1 MWKSYI
7 VHTVKIFLTQDIFG
21 PRYFRPKI
29 FLAQD
34 IFGPRYF
41 WPKIF
46 LAQDILGQ
54 DILGKRYF
62 RSKIFWVNGISQDI
76 LGQDILGQDIF
87 SRHRAVEK
95 KYDFGSYFPTSHID
109 VCIEQTSIWLVSGS
123 HCSTAQL
130 LILMVPTSSCLM
142 SPNSYTF

>member
-1 MWKSYI
+1 MYRKKKSKKVLKISRNYYI

-62 RSKIFWVNGISQDI
+62 RSKIFWVNGISQDM

-87 SRHRAVEK
+87 SRHRRYVIYWSISVLNILSK
-95 KYDFGSYFPTSHID
+95 SYIHS
-109 VCIEQTSIWLVSGS
+109 Q
-123 HCSTAQL
+123 
-130 LILMVPTSSCLM
+130 
-142 SPNSYTF
+142 

>member
-87 SRHRAVEK
+87 SRHQYMIHICNLCCSKQTLLNLSDSILLSVKISAVLNWFFVRGFSKVHDVK
-95 KYDFGSYFPTSHID
+95 KCFEF
-109 VCIEQTSIWLVSGS
+109 
-123 HCSTAQL
+123 
-130 LILMVPTSSCLM
+130 
-142 SPNSYTF
+142 

>member
-87 SRHRAVEK
+87 SRHQKMDLILFSLGEK
-95 KYDFGSYFPTSHID
+95 KRQISTFLIKILKKGYYNALRELNSFMSAPLCLLYI
-109 VCIEQTSIWLVSGS
+109 QT
-123 HCSTAQL
+123 
-130 LILMVPTSSCLM
+130 
-142 SPNSYTF
+142 N

>member
-87 SRHRAVEK
+87 SRHRMYHV
-95 KYDFGSYFPTSHID
+95 FLFPGRSWQVKIGTRS
-109 VCIEQTSIWLVSGS
+109 CTPP
-123 HCSTAQL
+123 
-130 LILMVPTSSCLM
+130 LIPKVVGKMEAWFIVFTLWC
-142 SPNSYTF
+142 

>member
-87 SRHRAVEK
+87 SRHQKNWPRGKWVEISVLTFHFHFSSRK
-95 KYDFGSYFPTSHID
+95 
-109 VCIEQTSIWLVSGS
+109 ENVSFS
-123 HCSTAQL
+123 SFQCRKFVICTKQ
-130 LILMVPTSSCLM
+130 VPK
-142 SPNSYTF
+142 

>member
-87 SRHRAVEK
+87 SRHQKLGWEVEK
-95 KYDFGSYFPTSHID
+95 HKKSKKNVEMQFK
-109 VCIEQTSIWLVSGS
+109 IEKKSLK
-123 HCSTAQL
+123 
-130 LILMVPTSSCLM
+130 
-142 SPNSYTF
+142 